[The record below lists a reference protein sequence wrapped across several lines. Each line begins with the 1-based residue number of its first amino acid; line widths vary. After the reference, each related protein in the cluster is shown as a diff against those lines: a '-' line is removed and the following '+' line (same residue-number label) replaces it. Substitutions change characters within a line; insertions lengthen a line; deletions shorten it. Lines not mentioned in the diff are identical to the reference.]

1 MNIELEIVDSF
12 SKIDANA
19 WNALTDGSPVLDH
32 ALFATLEETGCIGPG
47 TGWQPYPV
55 VAKTEGRL
63 TGAMP
68 LFLKSHS
75 YGEYVFDWAWAD
87 VFERC
92 GISYYP
98 KLLVAVPF
106 TPVTGP
112 RLLGA
117 SMQDQA
123 LLAQLLTQQMERHE
137 LSSVHVLFPD
147 EASSQVLASAGWMER
162 NGVQFRWEN
171 EGFTDFEDFLGRLSH
186 DKRKKIRQER
196 KKIAALG
203 IRCRRLQGTDIR
215 SQDWDFFFRCY
226 QNTYYE
232 HHSTPYL
239 NREFFQLLGERLP
252 DNILLIIAEREGRPI
267 AATFN
272 LFGHDTLYGRYWG
285 AMQYVPGLH
294 FELCYYQAQE
304 FCMERSLRYFEGGAQ
319 GEHKLAR
326 GFRPRITRSFHRIAQ
341 PDLDIAIRDHVRRE
355 AQGVGLYHDEL
366 EERAPFRR
374 ASP

>member
-1 MNIELEIVDSF
+1 MNIELEILDSF
-12 SKIDANA
+12 RGIDASA

-32 ALFATLEETGCIGPG
+32 ALFATLEETGCIGQG
-47 TGWQPYPV
+47 TGWEPYPV
-55 VAKTEGRL
+55 VAKSEGRL
-63 TGAMP
+63 LGAMP

-98 KLLVAVPF
+98 KLLVAIPF

-112 RLLGA
+112 RLLGE
-117 SMQDQA
+117 SLQVQA
-123 LLAQLLTQQMERHE
+123 LLAQLLTQQMERHA
-137 LSSVHVLFPD
+137 LSSAHVLFPD
-147 EASSQVLASAGWMER
+147 EASSRVLAASGWMER
-162 NGVQFRWEN
+162 SGVQFRWEN
-171 EGFTDFEDFLGRLSH
+171 EGFADFAEFLGRLSH

-196 KKIAALG
+196 KKIAALNIG
-203 IRCRRLQGTDIR
+203 CRRLQGPEIQP
-215 SQDWDFFFRCY
+215 QDWDFFFRCY

-239 NREFFQLLGERLP
+239 NREFFHTLGERLP
-252 DNILLIIAEREGRPI
+252 ENILLVIAEREGRPI
-267 AATFN
+267 AAALN
-272 LFGHDTLYGRYWG
+272 LFGEDTLYGRYWG

-294 FELCYYQAQE
+294 FEICYYQAQE
-304 FCMERSLRYFEGGAQ
+304 FCIEQELRFFEGGAQ

-341 PDLDIAIRDHVRRE
+341 PELDIAIRDHVERE
-355 AQGVGLYHDEL
+355 ARGVGLYHDEL

-374 ASP
+374 VNP